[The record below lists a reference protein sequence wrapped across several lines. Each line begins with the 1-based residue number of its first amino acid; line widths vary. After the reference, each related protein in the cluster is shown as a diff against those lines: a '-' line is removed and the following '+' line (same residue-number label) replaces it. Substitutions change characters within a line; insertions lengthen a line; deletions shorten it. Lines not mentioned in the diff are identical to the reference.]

1 MDIRVLDNPAQECAQ
16 LLCDAAESGAHIA
29 LTGGSTPRDAY
40 ESAAAMGA
48 DWSGAK
54 LWWGDERCV
63 APEDELSN
71 YRLAK
76 ESLIDRLDPPPAE
89 IHRMRGELG
98 PHDGA
103 DDYEQQLRAIERLD
117 LVLLG
122 LGSDA
127 HVASLFPGQP
137 TLDVTDRL
145 VVGVEMA
152 GLEPFVPRIS
162 LTLPALCDGRHIV
175 FLVAG
180 EGKAEAVER
189 AFGGEPSRDAPASLV
204 RPRDGRMTV
213 LLDPAAAS
221 RLKP

>member
-1 MDIRVLDNPAQECAQ
+1 MDIRVLDNPARECAQ
-16 LLCDAAESGAHIA
+16 LLCDAAEAGAHIA

-71 YRLAK
+71 YRLGKGAP
-76 ESLIDRLDPPPAE
+76 ICRLAPPPAE

-127 HVASLFPGQP
+127 HVASLF
-137 TLDVTDRL
+137 
-145 VVGVEMA
+145 
-152 GLEPFVPRIS
+152 
-162 LTLPALCDGRHIV
+162 
-175 FLVAG
+175 
-180 EGKAEAVER
+180 
-189 AFGGEPSRDAPASLV
+189 
-204 RPRDGRMTV
+204 
-213 LLDPAAAS
+213 
-221 RLKP
+221 